1 MSPQPPSAASRPQ
14 PDPTGPRRGL
24 VLGAGGVLGFA
35 WAVGALSALQE
46 AEGWDA
52 RTAEV
57 FVGTSAGSVT
67 AALLGSGVGVESMLN
82 HQHGIVAAGDP
93 QIDYDHE
100 TDSGGALPPRPK
112 RLLPGSTSLLVR
124 TALHPRRYPPMAA
137 ITSWLPAGR
146 GTIAPVGRLV
156 DGVVPRGEWAPHPDT
171 WIVAMDYETG
181 KRVPFGRA
189 GSPPAALSD
198 AVMASCAIP
207 GWYAPITINGRRYV
221 DGGTC
226 SATSLDLLAG
236 RGLDEVVVVAP
247 MASFSYDS
255 PQSVGGKLERRLRRL
270 VTRRLLNESAKV
282 RAAGTAVTLLG
293 PTEEDLEAIGAN
305 LMDPRRRQRVLET
318 SLRTTA
324 AALAAGGLRRLAQAG

>member
-1 MSPQPPSAASRPQ
+1 VTPPTPFVAESI
-14 PDPTGPRRGL
+14 PTAGSPRRGL

-35 WAVGALSALQE
+35 WAVGALQALQD
-46 AEGWDA
+46 AEGWDV

-67 AALLGSGVGVESMLN
+67 AALLGSGVGVGSMIN
-82 HQHGIVAAGDP
+82 HQRGVVAEGDP
-93 QIDYDHE
+93 RIDYDHDS
-100 TDSGGALPPRPK
+100 DSGGALPPRPK

-146 GTIAPVGRLV
+146 GTIAPVGRLI
-156 DGVVPRGEWAPHPDT
+156 DGVVPHGEWAPHRDT

-181 KRVPFGRA
+181 KRVPFGRI

-207 GWYAPITINGRRYV
+207 GWYTPISIDGRRYV

-247 MASFSYDS
+247 MASFTYDAPPS
-255 PQSVGGKLERRLRRL
+255 LGGKLERRLRRL
-270 VTRRLLNESAKV
+270 VTRRLLNESSKV

-293 PTEEDLEAIGAN
+293 PGLEDLEAIGAN
-305 LMDPRRRQRVLET
+305 LMDPRRRERVLET

-324 AALAAGGLRRLAQAG
+324 AALAGGGLRRLAEAG